1 MRISKRARAASAMG
15 LQMTSMIDLVF
26 LLLIYFLLTLTLRTQ
41 EGFLGTETPP
51 GQAQISQQ
59 QEEPDEEEEARVRVI
74 RAADGVGLFFRDWP
88 VAGYA
93 DLGRQIRALPAE
105 MQIILE
111 AAPDVPYRDVVRV
124 HNIALKTGHRNVVY
138 TVPPA

>member
-1 MRISKRARAASAMG
+1 MRLSHRARPRSGMV

-41 EGFLGTETPP
+41 EGFIRTDTPAGEAQVSETQEPP
-51 GQAQISQQ
+51 
-59 QEEPDEEEEARVRVI
+59 EEEEEARVRIV

-88 VAGYA
+88 VAGYS
-93 DLGRQIRALPAE
+93 DLGRQIRSLPTDT
-105 MQIILE
+105 QIILE